1 MAAKAG
7 IAGGCSLALAT
18 TNFEEPRARVAAT
31 AGSCPTCSCR
41 FSCVTMV
48 MLLPV
53 PAPAS
58 ALAEGAPV
66 LAWDDAGAART
77 LLVII
82 GLRTAKGASGSA
94 AFAAAA
100 VEGAGAG
107 VAAGLPASAPGCFA
121 LAPPRLLPQQQ
132 HEERAGA
139 AASAPGEGDGP
150 LLRRRQQ

>member
-1 MAAKAG
+1 
-7 IAGGCSLALAT
+7 
-18 TNFEEPRARVAAT
+18 
-31 AGSCPTCSCR
+31 
-41 FSCVTMV
+41 MV

-53 PAPAS
+53 LLPVLAPAS
-58 ALAEGAPV
+58 ALAEGTPV
-66 LAWDDAGAART
+66 LAGDDAGAART

-100 VEGAGAG
+100 GEGAGAG

-121 LAPPRLLPQQQ
+121 RAPPRLLPQQQ

-139 AASAPGEGDGP
+139 AGAAGAAASAPGEGDGA